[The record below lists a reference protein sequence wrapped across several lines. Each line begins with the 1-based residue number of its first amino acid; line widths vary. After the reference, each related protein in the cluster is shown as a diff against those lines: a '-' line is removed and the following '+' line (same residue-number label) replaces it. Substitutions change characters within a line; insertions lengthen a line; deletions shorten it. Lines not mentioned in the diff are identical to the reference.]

1 MLLRHSVV
9 AQRRVSDVVLNT
21 SSSEGMAGSV
31 LEAMALR
38 APLLLRDNG
47 GNRSVADDGVE
58 ALFFD
63 DELSFL
69 RGAAQILAGGDGRY
83 AALCAA
89 ERVSAP
95 DAHSRRSPL
104 VQTAPYRERAVSR
117 ARTARH
123 RSGGRDVRRVN

>member
-1 MLLRHSVV
+1 MLVLPALPRLLLLRAI
-9 AQRRVSDVVLNT
+9 AQADVVLNT

-63 DELSFL
+63 DELSFFF
-69 RGAAQILAGGDGRY
+69 
-83 AALCAA
+83 
-89 ERVSAP
+89 
-95 DAHSRRSPL
+95 
-104 VQTAPYRERAVSR
+104 
-117 ARTARH
+117 
-123 RSGGRDVRRVN
+123 